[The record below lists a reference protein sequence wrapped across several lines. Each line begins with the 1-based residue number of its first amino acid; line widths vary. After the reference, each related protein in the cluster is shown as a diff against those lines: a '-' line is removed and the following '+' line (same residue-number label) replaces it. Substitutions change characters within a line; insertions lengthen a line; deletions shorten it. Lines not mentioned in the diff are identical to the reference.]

1 MVSLH
6 VIYFIFIFFILWAL
20 LLNLRHL
27 FVIINLLVYVADSFT
42 PIRVEEIKHTYKEK
56 WKLDC
61 TRSST
66 AMHPDIT
73 YQWEKYS

>member
-56 WKLDC
+56 
-61 TRSST
+61 
-66 AMHPDIT
+66 
-73 YQWEKYS
+73 